1 MCCFDVKEEV
11 FCFEKCMMI
20 WKINKWYVISVFV
33 IEICEIIESFVC
45 GFLLEIIYRLIIY
58 YLCFVSLWNGEI
70 LIIW

>member
-1 MCCFDVKEEV
+1 MLFWCKGGSFLFWKMYDDL
-11 FCFEKCMMI
+11 
-20 WKINKWYVISVFV
+20 KINKWYVISVFF